1 MLSGW
6 IGSDGLGLNV
16 VAWMSFTERRQKLVK
31 VLRKMYRLQ
40 KPDIF
45 PMRRSRCSLELTIY
59 DLKLWIAVDHRS
71 VFR

>member
-1 MLSGW
+1 
-6 IGSDGLGLNV
+6 
-16 VAWMSFTERRQKLVK
+16 MSFTERRQKLVK